1 MIPSP
6 ASTVVLVREGE
17 NDIETLL
24 LLRNTKLKFEG
35 GAWVFPGGKVDS
47 GDYPQVAD
55 RQAVDS
61 EHQHGAAPGR
71 LEYMAAINAVI
82 RETREEAGLSIVPS
96 DLIHIAHWTTPL
108 GLPRRYATWFF
119 LCPLHS
125 PVDIVVDDD
134 EILAYQWLTPRMAL
148 AQNEAG
154 TIRLPIPTSH
164 TLQSIAHYD
173 SVTQLCDDMRNADI
187 HVFPENSDYYQP
199 YDDKLNLP

>member
-6 ASTVVLVREGE
+6 ASTVVLVREAE
-17 NDIETLL
+17 DNIETLL

-35 GAWVFPGGKVDS
+35 GAWVFPGGKVDPD
-47 GDYPQVAD
+47 DYPSESAD
-55 RQAVDS
+55 DS
-61 EHQHGAAPGR
+61 QHGGDR
-71 LEYMAAINAVI
+71 RKLEYLAAINAVI
-82 RETREEAGLSIVPS
+82 RETHEEAGLRIAPS

-119 LCPLHS
+119 LCPLHT

-134 EILAYQWLTPRMAL
+134 EILDYQWLTPRMAL
-148 AQNEAG
+148 ALHEAG
-154 TIRLPIPTSH
+154 TIRLPTPTSH

-173 SVTQLCDDMRNADI
+173 SVSRLCSDMRQADI

-199 YDDKLNLP
+199 FEGIIRLP